1 MTDFFVHVCVLERK
15 RKRERNTK
23 RKREREMKREEKRKI
38 KNVKRWKQREG
49 EEVCDIKNE

>member
-1 MTDFFVHVCVLERK
+1 VCIRENK
-15 RKRERNTK
+15 RQRAIE
-23 RKREREMKREEKRKI
+23 RERERERKREEKRKI